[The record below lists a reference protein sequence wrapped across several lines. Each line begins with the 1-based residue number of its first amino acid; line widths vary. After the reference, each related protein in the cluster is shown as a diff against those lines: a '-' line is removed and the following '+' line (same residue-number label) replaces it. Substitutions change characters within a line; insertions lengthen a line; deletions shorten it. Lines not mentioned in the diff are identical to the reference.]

1 MISLTEKE
9 THRTIVPLVSSQMS
23 RESLIVENRVFKK
36 PLNEVV
42 TVFLENIDSLMVEL
56 HGCRGYLKNGWVN

>member
-56 HGCRGYLKNGWVN
+56 DGCRGYLKKWLG